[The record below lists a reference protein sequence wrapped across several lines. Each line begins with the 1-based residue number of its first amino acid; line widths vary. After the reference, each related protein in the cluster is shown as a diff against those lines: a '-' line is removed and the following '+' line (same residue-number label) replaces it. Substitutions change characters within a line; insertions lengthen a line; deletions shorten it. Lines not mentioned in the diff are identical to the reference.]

1 MTLWPNEAERPDLN
15 TRNDGDYKVPARA
28 ELLQRAAA
36 EGSSSA
42 SETLACLANA
52 LGNEA
57 AVVVMRHPKVQ
68 NSSDQHLVAAL
79 DRMLAILTEQVRQFA
94 YIRATGCPPSEQ
106 AADRAANLADPDS
119 PPAGRRLTDEEL
131 DARTTRIIAEAMK
144 MGTSIGDSLAATA
157 KALGAMI
164 SIVSERSGVSAQELI
179 EHAQHAIAQ
188 FTEDALARRK
198 VQ

>member
-1 MTLWPNEAERPDLN
+1 MAPDLN
-15 TRNDGDYKVPARA
+15 TGNDGDYKVPARA
-28 ELLQRAAA
+28 ELLQRAAS

-57 AVVVMRHPKVQ
+57 AVVVMRHPKLQ
-68 NSSDQHLVAAL
+68 NSSDLTAAL

-94 YIRATGCPPSEQ
+94 YIRATGSPPSEQ
-106 AADRAANLADPDS
+106 AADSAAHVVNPDS

-144 MGTSIGDSLAATA
+144 IGTSIGDSLAATA

-164 SIVSERSGVSAQELI
+164 SMVSERSGVSAQELV